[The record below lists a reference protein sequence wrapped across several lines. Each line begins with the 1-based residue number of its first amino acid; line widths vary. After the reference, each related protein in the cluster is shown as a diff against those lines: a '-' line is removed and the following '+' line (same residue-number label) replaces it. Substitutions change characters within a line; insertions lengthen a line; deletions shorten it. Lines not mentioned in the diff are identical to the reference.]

1 MPNYLLRLSFIG
13 TNYHGWQI
21 QKDVPTVQGKI
32 TEVLKKILDEEV
44 KVTGCCRTDAGVH
57 ALDYVANFKTGREV
71 EGEKLLRSLNAL
83 LPRDIGIR
91 EVRIV
96 DEDFNSRF
104 SVKGKTYLYRIFN
117 TPYRD
122 PFEHPFTWHVFREM
136 DHGTLEKAC
145 RKLSGKHDFRGFA
158 KLEEEKETVIDLEIT
173 PERMGNLILIRFRAG
188 HFLRYMVRRLTAFIV
203 MASTGRLNVSDADKF
218 MKGQTFPYKAP
229 ARGLFLERVI
239 L

>member
-21 QKDVPTVQGKI
+21 QKEVPTVQGRI
-32 TEVLKKILDEEV
+32 TEALRKILDEDI

-57 ALDYVANFKTGREV
+57 ALDYVANFKAGRQV
-71 EGEKLLRSLNAL
+71 EEEKLLRSLNAL

-96 DEDFNSRF
+96 DDAFNSRF

-117 TPYRD
+117 APHRD
-122 PFEHPFTWHVFREM
+122 PFEHPYTWHVVREM
-136 DHGTLEKAC
+136 DYTALEKAC
-145 RKLSGKHDFRGFA
+145 SKLSGRHDFRGFA
-158 KLEEEKETVIDLEIT
+158 KLEEEKETVIDLEII
-173 PERMGNLILIRFRAG
+173 PEMRGNLILIRFRAK
-188 HFLRYMVRRLTAFIV
+188 HFLRYMVRRITAFIV
-203 MASTGRLNVSDADKF
+203 MASTGRLDVSDADQF
-218 MKGQTFPYKAP
+218 LSGQTFPYKAP
-229 ARGLFLERVI
+229 AKGLFLEKVI